1 MSTERPKV
9 LTTTALF
16 VVSDLQRAIDFY
28 CEKLGFGE
36 PGVWG
41 EPPCFGMINRDG
53 FDLMLSLAGAPDRVR
68 PNGPDGV
75 WDLYIRVADVEA
87 EAAALRAAGVE
98 LAREPERTVYDMV
111 EIEVVDPDGY
121 RVCFGQDVAGN

>member
-1 MSTERPKV
+1 MSGERPKV

-16 VVSDLQRAIDFY
+16 VVSDLDRAIRFY
-28 CEKLGFGE
+28 CDKLGFGE

-41 EPPCFGMINRDG
+41 EPPCFGMLHRDG
-53 FDLMLSLAGAPDRVR
+53 FELMLSLAEAPDRIR

-75 WDLYIRVADVEA
+75 WDLYVRVPDVEA
-87 EAAALRAAGVE
+87 EAAALRAAGLE
-98 LAREPERTVYDMV
+98 LAREPERRVYDMI

-121 RVCFGQDVAGN
+121 RVCFGQDVT